1 MALARRVAVALL
13 TLAAPST
20 ALAGP
25 CLEWR
30 QAETIGTLDTSL
42 INEASGIAVS
52 RSVAGRLYHNNDSG
66 DGPYFYQT
74 DGRGG
79 ETRRIAV
86 DGFVPRDVED
96 IAVGPCAGAAS
107 CLFLGDIGDNARNRE
122 SVTFVELA
130 EQPEFADTETPL
142 RQVMARY
149 PDGPHNAESFA
160 IHPDGDLFLVTKAL
174 DRADRTT
181 ATTQIFRL
189 SATQLADSSGAIQT
203 FELVGTIDLRAL
215 MTDELAAQ
223 GATAM
228 AISADGGR
236 TLILTYRAIL
246 EWQHDLSRPLEMDR
260 SLEAGIDYSLT
271 PLQSVAQAEAI
282 ALLPAEDAVV
292 YSTELLRGASEA
304 PLREVACARR

>member
-1 MALARRVAVALL
+1 MALARPLAVALL
-13 TLAAPST
+13 TLPTS

-30 QAETIGTLDTSL
+30 PAEAIGTLDTSL

-52 RSVAGRLYHNNDSG
+52 RTVSDRLYHNNDSG

-86 DGFVPRDVED
+86 DGFAPRDVED
-96 IAVGPCAGAAS
+96 IALGPCAGAAT
-107 CLFLGDIGDNARNRE
+107 CLFLGDIGDNARNRD
-122 SVTFVELA
+122 SVTFVELV
-130 EQPEFADTETPL
+130 EQPEFAETVTPL
-142 RQVMARY
+142 RLVNVRY

-160 IHPDGDLFLVTKAL
+160 LHPDGDLFLITKAL

-189 SATQLADSSGAIQT
+189 SAAQLAESSGVIQT

-228 AISADGGR
+228 DISADGTR

-246 EWQHDLSRPLEMDR
+246 EWQQDLSRPLEPE
-260 SLEAGIDYSLT
+260 SSATGLDYSLT
-271 PLQSVAQAEAI
+271 PLQSVSQAEAI
-282 ALLPAEDAVV
+282 ALLPADDAIV

-304 PLREVACARR
+304 PLRRVACARR